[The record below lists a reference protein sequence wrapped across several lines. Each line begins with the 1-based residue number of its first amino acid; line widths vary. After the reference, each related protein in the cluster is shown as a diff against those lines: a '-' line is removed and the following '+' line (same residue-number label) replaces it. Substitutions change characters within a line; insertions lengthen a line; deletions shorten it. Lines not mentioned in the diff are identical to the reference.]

1 MSNNEL
7 RNKIEA
13 VKKAL
18 KAIHQGV
25 GIEDLKRNYGE
36 ILGQVSPIEIPLIE
50 QELVKEGISVDEI
63 LKLCD
68 LHVALFRDY
77 LQPRELNEVPVGHP
91 LYLFMRENEYILKQ
105 SEVLSLY
112 ASSLLKARESNE
124 VAKYLSNIESVL
136 QELRKIRL
144 HYRKLQ
150 MAVFPYLEKR
160 GIVAVP
166 RVLWA
171 REDQVILKIRE
182 LSNLLGKVCEDL
194 SNELLTR
201 ELANK
206 AVELAREVSEVVF
219 RENKILYPALW
230 ALLTEGEWAAI
241 YEIASDLGWLVSTEG
256 KWVAKDKPVMPYELI
271 PIMTNEQLEKLPKE
285 FKDVISRGIQ
295 LDTYQIRGGGDLD
308 VGTGFL
314 SVEEFKALFRSL
326 PVEVTYA
333 NLDDRV
339 KFYSVSFLH
348 KGFARTKTI
357 VGRRLEY
364 CHPPRLEAMVKN
376 IAKEV
381 KESRAPY
388 REFWTRMG
396 DRIIRVLIVPVK
408 DDKGNVLGV
417 AEVVEDLTNVVNNP
431 EEIKRKV
438 MVL

>member
-7 RNKIEA
+7 RNKIET
-13 VKKAL
+13 VKKVL
-18 KAIHQGV
+18 KAIHRGV
-25 GIEDLKRNYGE
+25 GIEDLKRDYGE
-36 ILGQVSPIEIPLIE
+36 VLGRISPVEIPLIE
-50 QELVKEGISVDEI
+50 QELVREGVSVDEI

-91 LYLFMRENEYILKQ
+91 LYLFMKENEYILKH
-105 SEVLSLY
+105 SETLSLY
-112 ASSLLKARESNE
+112 ASSLLKAQGVDE
-124 VAKYLSNIESVL
+124 VARYLSNVELVL

-150 MAVFPYLEKR
+150 MAVFPYLERR
-160 GIVAVP
+160 GIIAVP
-166 RVLWA
+166 RVLWG
-171 REDQVILKIRE
+171 REDQVVLKIRE
-182 LSNLLGKVCEDL
+182 LYNLLGRVRDDL
-194 SNELLTR
+194 SNEFLIK
-201 ELANK
+201 ELADK
-206 AVELAREVSEVVF
+206 AVELAREVGEVVF

-241 YEIASDLGWLVSTEG
+241 YEMASDLGWLVSTEG
-256 KWVAKDKPVMPYELI
+256 RWVAKDKPVMPYELT
-271 PIMTNEQLEKLPKE
+271 PVMTDEQLGKLPKE
-285 FKDVISRGIQ
+285 FKDIISRGVQ
-295 LDTYQIRGGGDLD
+295 VDTYQIKGEGDLD

-314 SVEEFKALFRSL
+314 SVEEVKALFRSL

-381 KESRAPY
+381 KEGRAPY
-388 REFWTRMG
+388 KEFWTKMG
-396 DRIIRVLIVPVK
+396 DRLIRVLITPVK
-408 DDKGNVLGV
+408 DDEGNVLGI
-417 AEVVEDLTNVVNNP
+417 AEIVEDLTDVVNNP
-431 EEIKRKV
+431 EDIKKKV
-438 MVL
+438 VIL

>member
-357 VGRRLEY
+357 IGRRLEY